1 MYAEVNLTLK
11 KKDSVLVVPVQ
22 AVAHHGDEVSVLI
35 VDQQDRIAERQI
47 QLGIESANQVEV
59 VSGLSEGD
67 EVVIGSR
74 SEFRPGDRVA
84 PKLTADNREG
94 KF

>member
-1 MYAEVNLTLK
+1 
-11 KKDSVLVVPVQ
+11 
-22 AVAHHGDEVSVLI
+22 
-35 VDQQDRIAERQI
+35 
-47 QLGIESANQVEV
+47 VEV